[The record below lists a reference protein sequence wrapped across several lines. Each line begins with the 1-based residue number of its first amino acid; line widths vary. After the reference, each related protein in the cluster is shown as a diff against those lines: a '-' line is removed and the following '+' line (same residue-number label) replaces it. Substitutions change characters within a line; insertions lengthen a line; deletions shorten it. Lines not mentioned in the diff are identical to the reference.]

1 MARKSDNTRMKSHL
15 ARSTRGRRAAF
26 TAALRLAFLVSLV
39 HLVVSCASAPQSE
52 IPVACIPEEIPTGI
66 MGTGS
71 VPAPRLA
78 AFFLDNN
85 PAKDRAKVERM
96 AALYA
101 EEAAAEGVN
110 ADVAFVQMC
119 LETGF
124 LSFGG
129 LVTEEM
135 NNFCG
140 LGSIGP
146 GQPGLS
152 FPDERT
158 GVRAHIQHLKA
169 YGSTAPLAGEL
180 VDPRYKYVNPKG
192 KSPTIHGLGGTWA
205 ADREYGDKLFGMLE
219 RLYR

>member
-1 MARKSDNTRMKSHL
+1 MKTHQGSSIAACRSALCFRVL
-15 ARSTRGRRAAF
+15 AYIAF
-26 TAALRLAFLVSLV
+26 VLAVA
-39 HLVVSCASAPQSE
+39 SCASSPPE
-52 IPVACIPEEIPTGI
+52 DIPLACIPERGPPRIIGI
-66 MGTGS
+66 GA
-71 VPAPRLA
+71 VPESRLV
-78 AFFLDNN
+78 AFFLENN
-85 PAKDRAKVERM
+85 PDKDRAKVERM
-96 AALYA
+96 AALYK
-101 EEAAAEGVN
+101 EEAAVEWVN

-124 LSFGG
+124 LDFGG

-146 GQPGLS
+146 GQPGLA

-158 GVRAHIQHLKA
+158 GVRAHVQHLKA
-169 YGSTAPLAGEL
+169 YGSTEPLAGEL

-192 KSPTIHGLGGTWA
+192 KSPTIFGLGGTWA
-205 ADREYGDKLFGMLE
+205 ADLEYGDKLFGMLE